1 MSAGLA
7 AVAASRVLGERGL
20 GVDGGHVLVDTGLA
34 VEGDPGAESRAASCC
49 GAVGLETTV
58 G

>member
-7 AVAASRVLGERGL
+7 AVAASRVPGERGL

-34 VEGDPGAESRAASCC
+34 VEGDPGAASCRD
-49 GAVGLETTV
+49 AVGLETTV